1 MSKGW
6 ENRGGKEKEK
16 GEEEEEEEMEKGEVE
31 EGERG
36 CKGRTV
42 AKALHGQRFP
52 MPPY

>member
-16 GEEEEEEEMEKGEVE
+16 GEEEEEEME